1 MRLLSFGHGY
11 SAQALT
17 KLLLPSGW
25 QVIGTTRSKEK
36 LKDLEKKGGEYRVWP
51 DSCLSADI
59 NSATHVLIS
68 IAPGKYGDLVIK
80 NFKKEIVSK
89 LKNISWV
96 GYLSTTGIYGDHK
109 GEWVDESTKVNP
121 TTARGHY
128 RVKAEKEWLDLFS
141 KYNLP
146 IHIFR
151 LAGIYGPGRGPFT
164 KVKSGKAK
172 RIIKQNQIF
181 SRIHVDDIATT
192 LQASIAS
199 PNPGSIYNV
208 CDDYPAPP
216 EDVISYAAGLL
227 GLPEP
232 PTVDF
237 ETAKMTEMA
246 RSFYSD
252 SKRVRNDKIKNE
264 LNIVL
269 KYPNYK
275 KGLQALIK
283 NEMQSPV

>member
-17 KLLLPSGW
+17 KSLIPSGW
-25 QVIGTTRSKEK
+25 WVKGTTRSKEK
-36 LKDLEKKGGEYRVWP
+36 LKNLEKRGGQYRIWP
-51 DSCLSADI
+51 DTCLLTDLGW
-59 NSATHVLIS
+59 ATHLLIS
-68 IAPGKYGDLVIK
+68 IAPEKCGDLVIK
-80 NFKKEIVSK
+80 EFKQEIVSK
-89 LKNISWV
+89 LNNFKWI

-109 GEWVDESTKVNP
+109 GRWVDEGTKVNP
-121 TTARGHY
+121 TTVRGHY
-128 RVKAEKEWLDLFS
+128 RAKAEKEWLSLFDE
-141 KYNLP
+141 YNLP

-172 RIIKQNQIF
+172 RIIKKNQIF

-192 LQASIAS
+192 LQASISS

-216 EDVISYAAGLL
+216 EDVISYAAELL

-237 ETAKMTEMA
+237 EKAKMTDMA

-264 LNIVL
+264 LNVVL

-275 KGLQALIK
+275 KGLKALIK
-283 NEMQSPV
+283 NEI